1 MSLSGACGKRDS
13 RLCAMNTQADRIL
26 IGNSFPLTLIRGHR
40 VVCEEIAL
48 DALREKLAGAEV
60 VSFWGHENTRLAA
73 EAVLGVSLAPKMPRP
88 AITLS
93 AEARPQLE
101 GYTFDTCWVLS
112 PDYRKD
118 FRPAI
123 GQEVPLDAMR
133 GWHVL
138 KLTWQ

>member
-1 MSLSGACGKRDS
+1 MTEKRQKNHV
-13 RLCAMNTQADRIL
+13 LV
-26 IGNSFPLTLIRGHR
+26 GNAFPLSLVR
-40 VVCEEIAL
+40 
-48 DALREKLAGAEV
+48 
-60 VSFWGHENTRLAA
+60 NTRLAA
-73 EAVLGVSLAPKMPRP
+73 EAVLGVSLAPKTPRP

-123 GQEVPLDAMR
+123 GQEVPLDAIR
-133 GWHVL
+133 GWHAL